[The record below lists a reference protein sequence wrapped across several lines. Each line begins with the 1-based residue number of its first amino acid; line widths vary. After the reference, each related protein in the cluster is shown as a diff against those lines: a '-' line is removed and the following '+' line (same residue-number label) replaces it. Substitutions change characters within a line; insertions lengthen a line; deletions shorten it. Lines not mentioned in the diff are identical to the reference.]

1 MMVAILALVAA
12 GCGGSST
19 GSNGKAQ
26 GPLALNTGPAP
37 WPDPDRVADRTA
49 AAALSG
55 KSVESL
61 AVHYHAHLDI
71 FVNGIHQPV
80 AASIGRV
87 RQSYFSPLHTHATSG
102 MVHIEA
108 PTDVRITLGMLF
120 TEWGVRLTST
130 CAGGYCEPGTPVV
143 GYVNGSRTHAPLTG
157 IVLTRGEEIALV
169 IGSPPATVPSSWDC
183 NGQINPKLENP
194 TQCKDFSGGA

>member
-1 MMVAILALVAA
+1 MTVAILALVAA

-61 AVHYHAHLDI
+61 TVHYHAHLDI
-71 FVNGIHQPV
+71 FVNGMQQPV

-87 RQSYFSPLHTHATSG
+87 RQSFFSPLHTHATSG

-120 TEWGVRLTST
+120 TEWGVRLTDT
-130 CAGGYCEPGTPVV
+130 CAGGYCGPGTPVV

-169 IGSPPATVPSSWDC
+169 IGSPPATIPSSWDC
-183 NGQINPKLENP
+183 NRQINPKVENP
-194 TQCKDFSGGA
+194 TQCKDFTGGA